1 MRTVVKLGSSSLTDE
16 QGELRLDA
24 MAKAA
29 GEVAAARAAGHEV
42 VVVSSGAVAAG
53 LPALGISA
61 ADRPKDAQTLQAVSA
76 VGQARLMQR
85 WNEAFAAHGLVAGQV
100 LMAPLDFMVRA
111 QYLHARNTFDRL
123 VSLGAVPV
131 VNENDATADDEIRFG
146 DNDRIAALVAHL
158 VGADLL
164 ILLTDTD
171 GLMDADPRL
180 DEGASLIEEIA
191 EIDAELEQLAGGAGT
206 DRGSGGMA
214 SKVAAA
220 KMASWS
226 GVRVVIA
233 RADRSNVIADSLAG
247 VPGTGTVVRAR
258 AERVPARKLWIGFA
272 LPAEGRV
279 EVDEGAVRALTAG
292 GRSLLAA
299 GVVGV
304 EGTFSVDDA
313 VEIVDGTGRVVAK
326 GLARCDAAT
335 VRANAGRRSDE
346 LADGVGEVI
355 HRDDLVVLP

>member
-1 MRTVVKLGSSSLTDE
+1 
-16 QGELRLDA
+16 
-24 MAKAA
+24 
-29 GEVAAARAAGHEV
+29 
-42 VVVSSGAVAAG
+42 
-53 LPALGISA
+53 
-61 ADRPKDAQTLQAVSA
+61 
-76 VGQARLMQR
+76 
-85 WNEAFAAHGLVAGQV
+85 
-100 LMAPLDFMVRA
+100 
-111 QYLHARNTFDRL
+111 
-123 VSLGAVPV
+123 
-131 VNENDATADDEIRFG
+131 
-146 DNDRIAALVAHL
+146 
-158 VGADLL
+158 
-164 ILLTDTD
+164 
-171 GLMDADPRL
+171 
-180 DEGASLIEEIA
+180 
-191 EIDAELEQLAGGAGT
+191 
-206 DRGSGGMA
+206 MA

-233 RADRSNVIADSLAG
+233 RADRANVIADSLAC